1 MKIMDSKS
9 KNEVLPITNY
19 KKGFIDTYLEGM
31 NGVVLF
37 LHNNRYMDAVEQ
49 KMEKAEKEGKRKY
62 DFLNDLEVI
71 YHFVHLQKDMD
82 EKKNRKE
89 HTKKSYV
96 SEILSFCQCMVQNAE
111 EFELNGEDV
120 QRYESLLKV
129 LQPWHIRKYSN
140 WLKSVKN
147 GRGNSSYS
155 VATLAKKTVLIRS
168 FLKHLHLF
176 GYVDKP
182 LHEELQRANV
192 NEKDR
197 PNRDLSYDEVIKIL
211 DFYKVRG
218 HLVNY
223 TLLLALASTGARI
236 QELCRT
242 RVKDLYYD
250 GKYWLKVIGK
260 GGKVR
265 ELFISEHLYQCICEV
280 RRKRGFQ
287 TILDQGDGDPLFVN
301 QRGNFYNPKT
311 LSNQVTDMI
320 KKTNLEFLQYRENP
334 VTAHTFRHAF
344 AIMAVEQGNAD
355 LYHLMQT
362 LGHEN
367 IQTTKIY
374 LEKYMKRQNNV
385 GMIFADMIK

>member
-1 MKIMDSKS
+1 MN
-9 KNEVLPITNY
+9 NEYIIENLPIINNNSE
-19 KKGFIDTYLEGM
+19 FIDEYLDKMRGI
-31 NGVVLF
+31 VPF
-37 LHNNRYMDAVEQ
+37 LHNNGYVDKVEE
-49 KMEKAEKEGKRKY
+49 KMEVAEKEGKSKY
-62 DFLNDLEVI
+62 TYLSDLEVI

-89 HTKKSYV
+89 DTKKSYV
-96 SEILSFCQCMVQNAE
+96 SEILSFCQCMVQHAE
-111 EFELNGEDV
+111 EFELNGEDI
-120 QRYESLLKV
+120 QRYASLLKA

-140 WLKSVKN
+140 WLKNVEN
-147 GRGNSSYS
+147 GRNNSRYS

-168 FLKHLHLF
+168 FLKHLHVF
-176 GYVDKP
+176 GYIGKP

-192 NEKDR
+192 NDQDR
-197 PNRDLSYDEVIKIL
+197 PNRDLSYGEVMKIL
-211 DFYKVRG
+211 GFYKERG

-223 TLLLALASTGARI
+223 TILLALSSTGARI
-236 QELCRT
+236 RELCTT
-242 RVKDLYYD
+242 RVKDLHYD
-250 GKYWLKVIGK
+250 GKYWLKVFGK
-260 GGKVR
+260 GDKVR
-265 ELFISEHLYQCICEV
+265 ELFVSEHLYQCICEM
-280 RRKRGFQ
+280 RRRRGFQ
-287 TILDQGDGDPLFVN
+287 TVLDVGDESPLFVN
-301 QRGNFYNPKT
+301 QRGNFYNAKT

-374 LEKYMKRQNNV
+374 LEKHMKRKNNV
-385 GMIFADMIK
+385 GTSFADMLN